1 MLKTKIWNVENWKYN
16 SFIKESSSIT
26 FLFGIFL
33 NTFLL
38 NNEVLKN
45 DRWMQDCVDR
55 NWNYKNIRFLGY
67 SIFKK
72 EMSRRT
78 EYSCSC

>member
-45 DRWMQDCVDR
+45 DRWMQDCV
-55 NWNYKNIRFLGY
+55 
-67 SIFKK
+67 
-72 EMSRRT
+72 
-78 EYSCSC
+78 